1 MDAVRVVFFDLDDTL
16 CGYWEAAKVGLRKAF
31 EEAGPSGI
39 DAETMVRHWATAFR
53 EFAPTLKETGW
64 YKTYLK
70 TGEPTRTEQM
80 RRTLL
85 VAGIDD
91 AAMARGLGDAY
102 AEHRNDALELF
113 PEALEVLE
121 ALRDRGYPLGLIT
134 NGPGDIQRQEL
145 ETLGIEDRFSII
157 LIEGEQGLGKPNP
170 EVFLRAEERSG
181 AKGAE
186 ILFVGNSY
194 AHDIRPALA
203 AGWRAIWVRRP
214 TDVPP
219 SGSHPEERPADLPA
233 PTAEVSDLREVLEL
247 LPAR

>member
-1 MDAVRVVFFDLDDTL
+1 MDAVRVIFFDLDDTL
-16 CGYWEAAKVGLRKAF
+16 CGYWDAAKVGLRKAF
-31 EEAGPSGI
+31 AEAGPPGI
-39 DAETMVRHWATAFR
+39 DPETMVSHWAEAFR

-85 VAGIDD
+85 IAGIDD
-91 AAMARGLGDAY
+91 PAMARALGDSY
-102 AEHRNDALELF
+102 ADHRNDALELF
-113 PEALEVLE
+113 PETLAVL
-121 ALRDRGYPLGLIT
+121 ATLRERGYPLGLIT
-134 NGPGDIQRQEL
+134 NGPEDIQRQEV
-145 ETLGIEDRFSII
+145 ETLGIEDWFEHI
-157 LIEGEQGLGKPNP
+157 LIEGEQGIGKPHA
-170 EVFLRAEERSG
+170 EVFRRAEAMSG
-181 AKGAE
+181 AQGEE

-219 SGSHPEERPADLPA
+219 SGTKPEERPADLPA